1 MRGHRLALLAALVA
15 AAAAAAPAPARAEVV
30 TATDSHFVA
39 KQTVTIAAPPPAVW
53 HVLTAEIGQWW
64 SPDHTWSGDAANLT
78 IDPRPGGCFCEKL
91 PNGGVRHMQVVFVKS
106 PELLRLEGGLGPL
119 QEQSLTG
126 MMTWKLAPAGEGC
139 ALEVVYRVA
148 GAVDG
153 GLTTWAP
160 LVDSVL
166 GLQVVR
172 LKGFVETGNPATGGE
187 AK

>member
-1 MRGHRLALLAALVA
+1 MRRPRLALLAAVAMA
-15 AAAAAAPAPARAEVV
+15 AAAPARAEVV
-30 TATDSHFVA
+30 TADDARFVVKETA
-39 KQTVTIAAPPPAVW
+39 TIAAAPPVVW
-53 HVLTAEIGQWW
+53 RALTADIGRWW
-64 SPDHTWSGDAANLT
+64 SPDHTWSGDAANLSL
-78 IDPRPGGCFCEKL
+78 DPRPGGCFCERL
-91 PNGGVRHMQVVFVKS
+91 PDGGVRHMQVVYAKP

-126 MMTWKLAPAGEGC
+126 MMTWKLAVAGEGC

-153 GLTTWAP
+153 GLATWAP

-166 GLQVVR
+166 GLQVGR
-172 LKGFVETGNPATGGE
+172 LRRCVETGNPTTGGE

>member
-15 AAAAAAPAPARAEVV
+15 AAAAPARAEVL
-30 TATDSHFVA
+30 TAAPDHFVVKEA
-39 KQTVTIAAPPPAVW
+39 ATVAAPPPAVW
-53 HVLTAEIGQWW
+53 QALTAGIGQWW
-64 SPDHTWSGDAANLT
+64 SPDHTWSGNAANLSL
-78 IDPRPGGCFCEKL
+78 DPRPGGCFCEKL
-91 PNGGVRHMQVVFVKS
+91 PDGGVRHMQVVYAKP

-126 MMTWKLAPAGEGC
+126 MMTWKLAPADKGC

-153 GLTTWAP
+153 GLATWAP

>member
-1 MRGHRLALLAALVA
+1 MRGPRLALLAALVA
-15 AAAAAAPAPARAEVV
+15 AATAPAHAEVV
-30 TATDSHFVA
+30 TAAADRFVVKEA
-39 KQTVTIAAPPPAVW
+39 VTVAAPPPAVW
-53 HVLTAEIGQWW
+53 RALTAGIGQWW
-64 SPDHTWSGDAANLT
+64 SPDHTWSGDAANLSL
-78 IDPRPGGCFCEKL
+78 DPRPGGCFCEKL
-91 PNGGVRHMQVVFVKS
+91 PNGGVRHMQVVYVKS

>member
-15 AAAAAAPAPARAEVV
+15 AAAAPARAEVV
-30 TATDSHFVA
+30 AATDAHFVVKEA
-39 KQTVTIAAPPPAVW
+39 VTIAATPTAVW
-53 HVLTAEIGQWW
+53 YALTAEIGQWW
-64 SPDHTWSGDAANLT
+64 SPDHTWSGNAANLS
-78 IDPRPGGCFCEKL
+78 IDPRPGGCFCEML
-91 PNGGVRHMQVVFVKS
+91 PDGGVRHMQVVYVKP

-126 MMTWKLAPAGEGC
+126 MMTWRLAPVGEGC

-148 GAVDG
+148 GVVDG

-166 GLQVVR
+166 GLQVGR
-172 LKGFVETGNPATGGE
+172 LQRFIETGSPEASPA
-187 AK
+187 K

>member
-15 AAAAAAPAPARAEVV
+15 AAVPASVRAVVV
-30 TATDSHFVA
+30 TATDAHFVV
-39 KQTVTIAAPPPAVW
+39 KQAVAIAVPPPAVW
-53 HVLTAEIGQWW
+53 HALTAEIGQWW
-64 SPDHTWSGDAANLT
+64 SPDHTWSGNAANLS
-78 IDPRPGGCFCEKL
+78 IDPRPGGCFCERL
-91 PNGGVRHMQVVFVKS
+91 PDGGVRHMQVVHAKP

-126 MMTWKLAPAGEGC
+126 MMTWTLAPAGKGC

-148 GAVDG
+148 GVVDG